1 MKKYL
6 LPVLILTI
14 LVQLFVPAYFVF
26 EKYDTLKT
34 GGEYKF
40 EVSLYDP
47 YDAFR
52 GRYVSIQTA
61 TQLNLYEKYNSS
73 ALFQGSKYG
82 LISVGDD
89 GFAFINSVTDAK
101 PKTGDYVKSSKSNYF
116 IMPVERYYTDEDIA
130 PQLEQFLLYNR
141 KEVKPYIILRVKDGN
156 AVIQGLY
163 VDGMRIEDYLL
174 DNQGQDKTR

>member
-6 LPVLILTI
+6 LGLLILTI
-14 LVQLFVPAYFVF
+14 LIQLFVPAYFVF

-34 GGEYKF
+34 GVEYKF

-52 GRYVSIQTA
+52 GRYVSIQTV
-61 TQLNLYEKYNSS
+61 TQRNLYERYDSS

-82 LISVGDD
+82 LISVAED
-89 GFAFINSVTDAK
+89 GFAFIKSVTDVK
-101 PKTGDYVKSSKSNYF
+101 PKTGDYVKSASSNYF
-116 IMPVERYYTDEDIA
+116 NMPVESYYTDEDIA

-141 KEVKPYIILRVKDGN
+141 KEVKAYIILRVKDGN

-163 VDGMRIEDYLL
+163 VDGMRIEDYLF
-174 DNQGQDKTR
+174 NNAH